1 MSKYSSKN
9 ATFQFGLLLFMVAGL
24 SFGIIL
30 TTGKAS
36 LNLFSFAQQVQTN
49 YKTAPTLKC
58 REDAMSLSLCPEDG
72 PCVSTVYCK
81 YGCKLGSSSCNPPT
95 KPAVPTSNP
104 ALPSPPLKP
113 RVPTTPPKTNPEP
126 GDGFYKCILDG
137 NKCEKGR
144 VCCGFCN
151 GGKCQSLGQPRCTAH
166 GGWCG
171 YRQDPCC
178 DGTTCSGRYLG
189 KCEF

>member
-1 MSKYSSKN
+1 MKYSSKN
-9 ATFQFGLLLFMVAGL
+9 ATFQFGLLLLMTFGL
-24 SFGIIL
+24 SMGIIL

-36 LNLFSFAQQVQTN
+36 LIFSPSAQVTD
-49 YKTAPTLKC
+49 Y
-58 REDAMSLSLCPEDG
+58 S
-72 PCVSTVYCK
+72 
-81 YGCKLGSSSCNPPT
+81 T

-104 ALPSPPLKP
+104 VLPSPPLKP

-137 NKCEKGR
+137 NKCKKGR

-151 GGKCQSLGQPRCTAH
+151 EGKCQSLGQPRCTAQ

-171 YRQDPCC
+171 FRQDPCC

>member
-9 ATFQFGLLLFMVAGL
+9 AAFQFGLLLFMVAGL

-36 LNLFSFAQQVQTN
+36 LSLFSFAQVQTN
-49 YKTAPTLKC
+49 YKAAPELKC

-104 ALPSPPLKP
+104 VLPSPPLKP
-113 RVPTTPPKTNPEP
+113 RVPTTPPRLPGCISAGQKCTN
-126 GDGFYKCILDG
+126 
-137 NKCEKGR
+137 R
-144 VCCGFCN
+144 QVCCGYCNNGVCKNIDSPCIVKGRFCN
-151 GGKCQSLGQPRCTAH
+151 TSDPNYCCGGSSCSKIV
-166 GGWCG
+166 GGFGVC
-171 YRQDPCC
+171 R
-178 DGTTCSGRYLG
+178 
-189 KCEF
+189 